1 MAAIL
6 YRSDGIGD
14 FLRCRFF
21 YAGAGLF
28 LQIGIS
34 VLFVMIFFVFNAHFC
49 KWITEIMDL
58 SNFLYLWL
66 SLFCILFERVFTTI
80 DSL

>member
-1 MAAIL
+1 MP
-6 YRSDGIGD
+6 
-14 FLRCRFF
+14 FF

-49 KWITEIMDL
+49 KCIT
-58 SNFLYLWL
+58 
-66 SLFCILFERVFTTI
+66 
-80 DSL
+80 